1 MMAAHIFNFIRSSLS
16 EGKNAH
22 VNNKFVAAT
31 IFSCN
36 RELRYLYVTRSSL
49 TKTY

>member
-16 EGKNAH
+16 EGKN
-22 VNNKFVAAT
+22 VNNKFVAVT
-31 IFSCN
+31 ISSCN